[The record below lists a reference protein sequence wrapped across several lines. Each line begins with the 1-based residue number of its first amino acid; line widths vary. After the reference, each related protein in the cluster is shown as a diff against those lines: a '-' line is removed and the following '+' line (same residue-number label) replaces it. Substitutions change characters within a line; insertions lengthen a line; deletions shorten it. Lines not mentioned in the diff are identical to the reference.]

1 MMHRQ
6 TTILKA
12 ADNHQ
17 RCNVDRNEAISDN
30 SQYRGREEKT
40 DTPAKD
46 FLESIH
52 AKRGMPTLMS
62 LHPLFINS
70 ANDIAKTIFFVITL
84 FQSSVLCLLHHF
96 WAGIEIDLHT
106 AVLGGDCLINDRILT
121 AVAGNILELAGRDSL
136 RNQIAAHCLGT

>member
-17 RCNVDRNEAISDN
+17 RCDVDRNEAISDD
-30 SQYRGREEKT
+30 SQYRGCKEKT

-52 AKRGMPTLMS
+52 AKRGMPTPNEPAS
-62 LHPLFINS
+62 PIYS
-70 ANDIAKTIFFVITL
+70 ANDIAKTIFFVINL

-96 WAGIEIDLHT
+96 RAGIEIDLHT
-106 AVLGGDCLINDRILT
+106 AVLRGDSLVNDRILT
-121 AVAGNILELAGRDSL
+121 AVADNILELAGRDSL
-136 RNQIAAHCLGT
+136 RN